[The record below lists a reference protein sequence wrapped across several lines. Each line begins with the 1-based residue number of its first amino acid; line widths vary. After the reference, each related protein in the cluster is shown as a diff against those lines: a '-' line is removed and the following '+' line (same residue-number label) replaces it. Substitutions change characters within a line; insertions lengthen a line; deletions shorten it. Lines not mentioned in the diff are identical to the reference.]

1 MKLSALGEGAA
12 QNGNKLIKRRRGIT
26 GLISPTSLK
35 CSPRGMKLSA
45 LGEGKELH
53 VVHYEK
59 ALKNPWR
66 IHVRLSRQLF
76 CQIKK

>member
-1 MKLSALGEGAA
+1 MKLSTLGEGAA

-45 LGEGKELH
+45 LGEGKELCS
-53 VVHYEK
+53 
-59 ALKNPWR
+59 AL
-66 IHVRLSRQLF
+66 
-76 CQIKK
+76 